1 MNGNSMVEQVNRL
14 VGNLLAANSVVWLPD
29 VGTLR
34 VERQAA
40 RRLSRREVQPPV
52 RLVNFSSQR
61 SGESLVDA
69 IARAARCDQATA
81 EDIYARWLSRVR
93 TENGVVMEGV
103 GELKFKH
110 FTPDEAFDRRLN
122 PQGRRPMRVHTPRRL
137 DWSVWVGLVAAVLA
151 VGGLVYQFGL
161 ERNPLADIVRE
172 AFFIASSGR
181 PGPVLIDIPKDVQIA
196 ETEYAPAA
204 GEALAA
210 GSVAEDA
217 AAGEGGVVA
226 AGNDA
231 AAATGNAAG
240 TIAAGAPADA
250 AAKGAPTGAPA
261 PRPAEAANP
270 SVSAPAA
277 SAPAASAQ
285 PSAQVAAAPEPA
297 APAGEPLRMT
307 SKRHYVVLGV
317 YSTLE
322 NAERAAAIAA
332 KKEPAMRCTVYRF
345 GGKFM
350 VSPFESDDVEASR
363 QFMRAGRSAF
373 PEMWVYSAK

>member
-61 SGESLVDA
+61 SGEPLVDA

-103 GELKFKH
+103 GELKFKN

-161 ERNPLADIVRE
+161 ERNPLDEPE
-172 AFFIASSGR
+172 AEFVEVS
-181 PGPVLIDIPKDVQIA
+181 
-196 ETEYAPAA
+196 EPAA

-210 GSVAEDA
+210 GSAVEDA
-217 AAGEGGVVA
+217 AAEAGGVFA

-240 TIAAGAPADA
+240 TNAAVAPADA
-250 AAKGAPTGAPA
+250 AVKGAPTGAPA
-261 PRPAEAANP
+261 PRSAAAANP

>member
-40 RRLSRREVQPPV
+40 RRLSRRKVQPPV

-103 GELKFKH
+103 GELKFKN

-161 ERNPLADIVRE
+161 ERNPLDEPE
-172 AFFIASSGR
+172 AEFVEVS
-181 PGPVLIDIPKDVQIA
+181 V
-196 ETEYAPAA
+196 PAA

-210 GSVAEDA
+210 GSAVEDA

-226 AGNDA
+226 TGNDA

-317 YSTLE
+317 FSTPE
-322 NAERAAAIAA
+322 NAARAARNAVSEDVAVT
-332 KKEPAMRCTVYRF
+332 CGVYRF
-345 GGKFM
+345 GAKYL
-350 VSPFESDDVEASR
+350 VSPFESDDPEACTL
-363 QFMRAGRSAF
+363 FIRAHAERF
-373 PEMWVYSAK
+373 PGMWTYTAR

>member
-103 GELKFKH
+103 GELKFKN

-161 ERNPLADIVRE
+161 ERNPLDEPE
-172 AFFIASSGR
+172 AEFVEAS
-181 PGPVLIDIPKDVQIA
+181 V
-196 ETEYAPAA
+196 PAA

-210 GSVAEDA
+210 GSAVEDA
-217 AAGEGGVVA
+217 AAEAGGVVA

-240 TIAAGAPADA
+240 TNAAVAPADA
-250 AAKGAPTGAPA
+250 AVKGAPTGAPA
-261 PRPAEAANP
+261 PRSAEAANP
-270 SVSAPAA
+270 SA
-277 SAPAASAQ
+277 SAPATSAPSAAAQ
-285 PSAQVAAAPEPA
+285 PSAQVAAAPKPA

-322 NAERAAAIAA
+322 NAERAAALAA

>member
-69 IARAARCDQATA
+69 VARAARCDQATA

-103 GELKFKH
+103 GELKFKN

-122 PQGRRPMRVHTPRRL
+122 PQGRKPMRVHTPRRL

-161 ERNPLADIVRE
+161 ERNPLDEPE
-172 AFFIASSGR
+172 AEFVEASG
-181 PGPVLIDIPKDVQIA
+181 
-196 ETEYAPAA
+196 PAA

-217 AAGEGGVVA
+217 AAEAGGVVA

-240 TIAAGAPADA
+240 TNAAVAPANA

-261 PRPAEAANP
+261 PRPADAADLP
-270 SVSAPAA
+270 APAPAA
-277 SAPAASAQ
+277 SAAAQPAAQA
-285 PSAQVAAAPEPA
+285 AAAPKPA
-297 APAGEPLRMT
+297 SPAGEPLRMT

-322 NAERAAAIAA
+322 NAERAAALAA

-363 QFMRAGRSAF
+363 QFMRAGRNAF

>member
-103 GELKFKH
+103 GELKFKN

-161 ERNPLADIVRE
+161 ERNPLDEPE
-172 AFFIASSGR
+172 AEFVEVS
-181 PGPVLIDIPKDVQIA
+181 
-196 ETEYAPAA
+196 EPAA

-210 GSVAEDA
+210 GSAVEDA
-217 AAGEGGVVA
+217 AAEAGGVVA

-240 TIAAGAPADA
+240 TNAAVAPADA
-250 AAKGAPTGAPA
+250 AVKGAPTGAPA
-261 PRPAEAANP
+261 SRSAEAANP
-270 SVSAPAA
+270 SA
-277 SAPAASAQ
+277 SAPATSAPSAAAQ
-285 PSAQVAAAPEPA
+285 PSAQVAAAPKPA

-322 NAERAAAIAA
+322 NAERAAALAA

>member
-103 GELKFKH
+103 GELKFKN

-161 ERNPLADIVRE
+161 ERNPLDE
-172 AFFIASSGR
+172 
-181 PGPVLIDIPKDVQIA
+181 
-196 ETEYAPAA
+196 
-204 GEALAA
+204 
-210 GSVAEDA
+210 
-217 AAGEGGVVA
+217 
-226 AGNDA
+226 
-231 AAATGNAAG
+231 GNAAG

-261 PRPAEAANP
+261 PRSAEAANP
-270 SVSAPAA
+270 SA
-277 SAPAASAQ
+277 SAPATSAPSAAAQ
-285 PSAQVAAAPEPA
+285 PSAQLAAAPKPA

-322 NAERAAAIAA
+322 NAERAAALAA

>member
-103 GELKFKH
+103 GELKFKN

-161 ERNPLADIVRE
+161 ERNPLDEPE
-172 AFFIASSGR
+172 AEFVEVS
-181 PGPVLIDIPKDVQIA
+181 
-196 ETEYAPAA
+196 EPAA

-217 AAGEGGVVA
+217 AAEAGGVVA

-240 TIAAGAPADA
+240 TNAAGATADA
-250 AAKGAPTGAPA
+250 AAEDTPTSAPA

-270 SVSAPAA
+270 SA
-277 SAPAASAQ
+277 SAPAAPAQSAAAQ
-285 PSAQVAAAPEPA
+285 PSAQVAAAPKPA

-322 NAERAAAIAA
+322 NAERAAALAA

>member
-103 GELKFKH
+103 GELKFKN

-161 ERNPLADIVRE
+161 ERNPLDEPE
-172 AFFIASSGR
+172 AEFVEAS
-181 PGPVLIDIPKDVQIA
+181 V
-196 ETEYAPAA
+196 PAA

-226 AGNDA
+226 TGNDA

-285 PSAQVAAAPEPA
+285 PSAQVAAAPKPA

-322 NAERAAAIAA
+322 NAERAAALAA

>member
-103 GELKFKH
+103 GELKFKN

-161 ERNPLADIVRE
+161 ERNPLDEPE
-172 AFFIASSGR
+172 AEFVEVSG
-181 PGPVLIDIPKDVQIA
+181 
-196 ETEYAPAA
+196 PAA

-217 AAGEGGVVA
+217 AAEAGRVVA

-240 TIAAGAPADA
+240 TNAAGATADA
-250 AAKGAPTGAPA
+250 AAEDTPTSAPA

-270 SVSAPAA
+270 SASASAAPAQ
-277 SAPAASAQ
+277 SAAAQ
-285 PSAQVAAAPEPA
+285 PAVQAATAPKPA

-322 NAERAAAIAA
+322 NAERAAALAA

>member
-103 GELKFKH
+103 GELKFKN

-161 ERNPLADIVRE
+161 ERNPLDEPE
-172 AFFIASSGR
+172 AEFVEVS
-181 PGPVLIDIPKDVQIA
+181 
-196 ETEYAPAA
+196 EPAA

-210 GSVAEDA
+210 GSAVEDA
-217 AAGEGGVVA
+217 AAEAGGVVA

-240 TIAAGAPADA
+240 TNAAVAPADA
-250 AAKGAPTGAPA
+250 AVKGAPTGAPA
-261 PRPAEAANP
+261 PRSAEAANP

-285 PSAQVAAAPEPA
+285 PSAQVAAAPKPA

>member
-103 GELKFKH
+103 GELKFKN

-161 ERNPLADIVRE
+161 ERNPLDEPE
-172 AFFIASSGR
+172 AEFVEAS
-181 PGPVLIDIPKDVQIA
+181 V
-196 ETEYAPAA
+196 PAA

-210 GSVAEDA
+210 GSAVEDA
-217 AAGEGGVVA
+217 AAEAGGVVA
-226 AGNDA
+226 TGNDA

-277 SAPAASAQ
+277 SAQ
-285 PSAQVAAAPEPA
+285 PSAQVAAAPKPA

>member
-103 GELKFKH
+103 GELKFKN

-161 ERNPLADIVRE
+161 ERNPLDEPE
-172 AFFIASSGR
+172 AEFVEAS
-181 PGPVLIDIPKDVQIA
+181 
-196 ETEYAPAA
+196 EPAA

-210 GSVAEDA
+210 GSAVEDA
-217 AAGEGGVVA
+217 AAEAGGVVA
-226 AGNDA
+226 TGNDA

-270 SVSAPAA
+270 SVSAPAASSPAA

-322 NAERAAAIAA
+322 NAERAAALAA

>member
-29 VGTLR
+29 VGTFR

-103 GELKFKH
+103 GELKFKN

-161 ERNPLADIVRE
+161 ERNPLDEPE
-172 AFFIASSGR
+172 AEFVEVS
-181 PGPVLIDIPKDVQIA
+181 
-196 ETEYAPAA
+196 EPAA

-210 GSVAEDA
+210 GSAVEDA
-217 AAGEGGVVA
+217 AAEAGGVVA

-240 TIAAGAPADA
+240 TNAAVAPADA
-250 AAKGAPTGAPA
+250 AVKGAPTGAPA
-261 PRPAEAANP
+261 PRSAEAANP
-270 SVSAPAA
+270 SV

>member
-103 GELKFKH
+103 GELKFKN
-110 FTPDEAFDRRLN
+110 FTPDKAFDRRLN

-161 ERNPLADIVRE
+161 ERNPLDEPE
-172 AFFIASSGR
+172 AELVEASG
-181 PGPVLIDIPKDVQIA
+181 
-196 ETEYAPAA
+196 PAA

-217 AAGEGGVVA
+217 VAGEGGVVA
-226 AGNDA
+226 GNDA
-231 AAATGNAAG
+231 AASTGNAAG
-240 TIAAGAPADA
+240 TNAAGATADA

-270 SVSAPAA
+270 SVSAPD
-277 SAPAASAQ
+277 APAPSAAAQ

>member
-103 GELKFKH
+103 GELKFKN

-122 PQGRRPMRVHTPRRL
+122 PQGRRPMRVHMPRRL

-161 ERNPLADIVRE
+161 ERNPLDE
-172 AFFIASSGR
+172 
-181 PGPVLIDIPKDVQIA
+181 P
-196 ETEYAPAA
+196 ETEFVEASVPAA

-217 AAGEGGVVA
+217 AAEAGGVVA

-240 TIAAGAPADA
+240 TNAAVAPADA
-250 AAKGAPTGAPA
+250 AVKGAPTGAPA
-261 PRPAEAANP
+261 PRSAEAATP
-270 SVSAPAA
+270 SA
-277 SAPAASAQ
+277 SAPATSAPSAAAQ
-285 PSAQVAAAPEPA
+285 PSAQLAAAPKPA

-322 NAERAAAIAA
+322 NAERAAALAA

>member
-103 GELKFKH
+103 GELKFKN

-161 ERNPLADIVRE
+161 ERNPLDEPE
-172 AFFIASSGR
+172 AEFVEVS
-181 PGPVLIDIPKDVQIA
+181 
-196 ETEYAPAA
+196 EPAA

-210 GSVAEDA
+210 GSAVEDA
-217 AAGEGGVVA
+217 AAEAGGVVA

-270 SVSAPAA
+270 SV

>member
-103 GELKFKH
+103 GELKFKN

-122 PQGRRPMRVHTPRRL
+122 PQGRKPMRVHMPRRL

-161 ERNPLADIVRE
+161 ERNPLDEPE
-172 AFFIASSGR
+172 AEFVGASG
-181 PGPVLIDIPKDVQIA
+181 
-196 ETEYAPAA
+196 PAA

-226 AGNDA
+226 GNDA

-240 TIAAGAPADA
+240 TNAAVAPADA
-250 AAKGAPTGAPA
+250 AVKGAPTGAPA

-270 SVSAPAA
+270 SASVPAAPAQ
-277 SAPAASAQ
+277 SAAAQPAAQ
-285 PSAQVAAAPEPA
+285 AATAPKPA

-322 NAERAAAIAA
+322 NAERAAALAA

>member
-69 IARAARCDQATA
+69 IARAARCDQAMA

-103 GELKFKH
+103 GELKFKN

-161 ERNPLADIVRE
+161 ERNPLDEPE
-172 AFFIASSGR
+172 AEFVEVS
-181 PGPVLIDIPKDVQIA
+181 
-196 ETEYAPAA
+196 EPAA

-210 GSVAEDA
+210 GSAVEDA

-226 AGNDA
+226 TGNDA

-240 TIAAGAPADA
+240 TIAAVAPADA
-250 AAKGAPTGAPA
+250 AVKGAPTGAPA

-270 SVSAPAA
+270 SVSAPAT
-277 SAPAASAQ
+277 SAPSAAAQ
-285 PSAQVAAAPEPA
+285 PSAQLAAAPKPA

-322 NAERAAAIAA
+322 NAERAAALAA

>member
-61 SGESLVDA
+61 SGEPLVDA

-93 TENGVVMEGV
+93 TENGVVREGG
-103 GELKFKH
+103 GELKFKN

-161 ERNPLADIVRE
+161 ERNPLDEPE
-172 AFFIASSGR
+172 AEFVEVS
-181 PGPVLIDIPKDVQIA
+181 
-196 ETEYAPAA
+196 EPAA

-210 GSVAEDA
+210 GSAVEDA
-217 AAGEGGVVA
+217 AAEAGGVFA

-240 TIAAGAPADA
+240 TNAAVAPADA
-250 AAKGAPTGAPA
+250 AVKGAPTGAPA
-261 PRPAEAANP
+261 PRSAEAANP

>member
-93 TENGVVMEGV
+93 TEDGVAMEGV
-103 GELKFKH
+103 GELKFKN

-122 PQGRRPMRVHTPRRL
+122 PQGRKPMRVHTPRRL

-161 ERNPLADIVRE
+161 ERNPLDEPEPEFVG
-172 AFFIASSGR
+172 AS
-181 PGPVLIDIPKDVQIA
+181 V
-196 ETEYAPAA
+196 PAA

-217 AAGEGGVVA
+217 VAGEGGVVA
-226 AGNDA
+226 VGNDV
-231 AAATGNAAG
+231 ATDNAAG
-240 TIAAGAPADA
+240 ATADA
-250 AAKGAPTGAPA
+250 AAKGAPTGDPA
-261 PRPAEAANP
+261 SRPTEAAKLP
-270 SVSAPAA
+270 A
-277 SAPAASAQ
+277 SAPAASAAAQ
-285 PSAQVAAAPEPA
+285 SSAQPAAQAAAAPKPA
-297 APAGEPLRMT
+297 SPAGEPLRMT

-317 YSTLE
+317 YSTQE
-322 NAERAAAIAA
+322 NAERAAGLAA

>member
-93 TENGVVMEGV
+93 TENGVAMEGV
-103 GELKFKH
+103 GELKFKN

-122 PQGRRPMRVHTPRRL
+122 PQGRKPMRVHMPRRL

-161 ERNPLADIVRE
+161 ERNPLDEPE
-172 AFFIASSGR
+172 AELVEASG
-181 PGPVLIDIPKDVQIA
+181 
-196 ETEYAPAA
+196 PAA

-217 AAGEGGVVA
+217 VAGEGGVVA
-226 AGNDA
+226 GNDA
-231 AAATGNAAG
+231 AASTGNAAG
-240 TIAAGAPADA
+240 TNAAGATADA

-270 SVSAPAA
+270 SVSAPD
-277 SAPAASAQ
+277 APAPSAAAQ

>member
-103 GELKFKH
+103 GELKFKN

-161 ERNPLADIVRE
+161 ERNPLDEPE
-172 AFFIASSGR
+172 AEFVEVS
-181 PGPVLIDIPKDVQIA
+181 
-196 ETEYAPAA
+196 EPAA

-210 GSVAEDA
+210 GSAVEDA
-217 AAGEGGVVA
+217 AAEAGGVVA

-240 TIAAGAPADA
+240 TNAAVAPADA
-250 AAKGAPTGAPA
+250 AVKGAPTGAPA
-261 PRPAEAANP
+261 PRPAEAAKP
-270 SVSAPAA
+270 SVSAPAT
-277 SAPAASAQ
+277 SAPSAAAQ
-285 PSAQVAAAPEPA
+285 PSAQLAAAPKPA

-322 NAERAAAIAA
+322 NAERAAALAA

>member
-103 GELKFKH
+103 GELKFKN
-110 FTPDEAFDRRLN
+110 FTPDEAFDCRLN

-161 ERNPLADIVRE
+161 ERNPLDEPE
-172 AFFIASSGR
+172 AEFVEVS
-181 PGPVLIDIPKDVQIA
+181 
-196 ETEYAPAA
+196 EPAA

-210 GSVAEDA
+210 GSAVEDA
-217 AAGEGGVVA
+217 AAEAGGVVA

-240 TIAAGAPADA
+240 TNAAVAPADA
-250 AAKGAPTGAPA
+250 AVKGALTGAPA

>member
-103 GELKFKH
+103 GELKFKN

-161 ERNPLADIVRE
+161 ERNPLDEPE
-172 AFFIASSGR
+172 AEFVEVS
-181 PGPVLIDIPKDVQIA
+181 
-196 ETEYAPAA
+196 EPAA

-210 GSVAEDA
+210 GSAVEDA
-217 AAGEGGVVA
+217 AAEAGGVVA

-240 TIAAGAPADA
+240 TNAAVAPADA
-250 AAKGAPTGAPA
+250 AVKGAPTGAPA
-261 PRPAEAANP
+261 PCPAEAANP
-270 SVSAPAA
+270 SASAPAA

-285 PSAQVAAAPEPA
+285 PSAQLAAAPKPA

-322 NAERAAAIAA
+322 NAERAAALAA

>member
-103 GELKFKH
+103 GELKFKN

-161 ERNPLADIVRE
+161 ERNPLDEPE
-172 AFFIASSGR
+172 AEFVEVS
-181 PGPVLIDIPKDVQIA
+181 
-196 ETEYAPAA
+196 EPAA

-210 GSVAEDA
+210 GSAVEDA

-226 AGNDA
+226 TGNDA

-261 PRPAEAANP
+261 PRSAEAANP
-270 SVSAPAA
+270 SA
-277 SAPAASAQ
+277 SAPATSAPSAAAQ
-285 PSAQVAAAPEPA
+285 PSAQLAAAPKPA

-322 NAERAAAIAA
+322 NAERAAALAA

-350 VSPFESDDVEASR
+350 ISPFESDDVEASR

>member
-93 TENGVVMEGV
+93 TEDGVAMEGV
-103 GELKFKH
+103 GELKFKN

-122 PQGRRPMRVHTPRRL
+122 PQGRKPMRVHTPRRL

-161 ERNPLADIVRE
+161 ERNPLDEPE
-172 AFFIASSGR
+172 AEFVEVS
-181 PGPVLIDIPKDVQIA
+181 V
-196 ETEYAPAA
+196 PAA

-217 AAGEGGVVA
+217 AAEAGGVVA

-240 TIAAGAPADA
+240 TNAAVAPANA

-261 PRPAEAANP
+261 PRPADAADLP
-270 SVSAPAA
+270 APAPAA
-277 SAPAASAQ
+277 SAAAQPAAQAAAAPKPAAS
-285 PSAQVAAAPEPA
+285 V
-297 APAGEPLRMT
+297 GEPVRMT

-322 NAERAAAIAA
+322 NAERAAALAA

-363 QFMRAGRSAF
+363 QFMRAGRNAF

>member
-93 TENGVVMEGV
+93 TENGVAMEGV
-103 GELKFKH
+103 GELKFKN

-122 PQGRRPMRVHTPRRL
+122 PQGRKPMRVHMPRRL

-161 ERNPLADIVRE
+161 ERNPLDEPE
-172 AFFIASSGR
+172 AELVEASG
-181 PGPVLIDIPKDVQIA
+181 
-196 ETEYAPAA
+196 PAA

-217 AAGEGGVVA
+217 VAGEGGVVA
-226 AGNDA
+226 AGNNA
-231 AAATGNAAG
+231 AANNAAG
-240 TIAAGAPADA
+240 TNAAGATADA

-277 SAPAASAQ
+277 SAPAASAPAASAPAASAQ
-285 PSAQVAAAPEPA
+285 PSAQVAAAPKPA

-322 NAERAAAIAA
+322 NAERAAALAA
-332 KKEPAMRCTVYRF
+332 KKEPAMRCTVYRL

>member
-103 GELKFKH
+103 GELKFKN

-161 ERNPLADIVRE
+161 ERNPLDEPE
-172 AFFIASSGR
+172 AEFVEVS
-181 PGPVLIDIPKDVQIA
+181 
-196 ETEYAPAA
+196 EPAA

-210 GSVAEDA
+210 GSAVEDA
-217 AAGEGGVVA
+217 AAEAGGVVA

-240 TIAAGAPADA
+240 TNAAVAPADA
-250 AAKGAPTGAPA
+250 AVKGAPTGAPA
-261 PRPAEAANP
+261 SRSAEAANP
-270 SVSAPAA
+270 SA
-277 SAPAASAQ
+277 SAPATSAPSAAAQ
-285 PSAQVAAAPEPA
+285 PSAQLAAAPKPA

-322 NAERAAAIAA
+322 NAERAAALAA

>member
-103 GELKFKH
+103 GELKFKN

-161 ERNPLADIVRE
+161 ERNPLDEPE
-172 AFFIASSGR
+172 AEFVEASVPAVG
-181 PGPVLIDIPKDVQIA
+181 
-196 ETEYAPAA
+196 ET
-204 GEALAA
+204 LAA

-217 AAGEGGVVA
+217 AA
-226 AGNDA
+226 
-231 AAATGNAAG
+231 ATGNAAG
-240 TIAAGAPADA
+240 TNAAVAPADA
-250 AAKGAPTGAPA
+250 AVKGAPTGAPA

>member
-103 GELKFKH
+103 GELKFKN

-161 ERNPLADIVRE
+161 ERNPLDEPE
-172 AFFIASSGR
+172 AEFVEVS
-181 PGPVLIDIPKDVQIA
+181 
-196 ETEYAPAA
+196 EPAA

-210 GSVAEDA
+210 GSAVEDA
-217 AAGEGGVVA
+217 AAEAGGVVA

-240 TIAAGAPADA
+240 TNAAVAPADA
-250 AAKGAPTGAPA
+250 AVKGAPTGAPA

-270 SVSAPAA
+270 SVSAPAT
-277 SAPAASAQ
+277 SAPSAAAQ
-285 PSAQVAAAPEPA
+285 PSAQLAAAPKPA

-322 NAERAAAIAA
+322 NAERAAALAA

>member
-103 GELKFKH
+103 GELKFKN

-161 ERNPLADIVRE
+161 ERNPLDEPE
-172 AFFIASSGR
+172 AEFVEVS
-181 PGPVLIDIPKDVQIA
+181 
-196 ETEYAPAA
+196 EPAA

-210 GSVAEDA
+210 GSAVEDA
-217 AAGEGGVVA
+217 AAEAGGVVA

-240 TIAAGAPADA
+240 TNAAVASADA
-250 AAKGAPTGAPA
+250 AVKGAPTGAPA
-261 PRPAEAANP
+261 PRSAEAANP
-270 SVSAPAA
+270 SA
-277 SAPAASAQ
+277 SAPATSAPSAAAQ
-285 PSAQVAAAPEPA
+285 PSAQLAAAPKPA

-322 NAERAAAIAA
+322 NAERAAALAA

-373 PEMWVYSAK
+373 PEMWIYSAK